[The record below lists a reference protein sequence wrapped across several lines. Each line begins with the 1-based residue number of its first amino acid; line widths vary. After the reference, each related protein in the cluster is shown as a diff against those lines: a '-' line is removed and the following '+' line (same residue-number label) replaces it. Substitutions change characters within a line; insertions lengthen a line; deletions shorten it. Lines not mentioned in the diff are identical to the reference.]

1 MIVPPDCGALE
12 GLMKKSVVYLLV
24 AFSLLGSISVALEL
38 ASPAFAGEQ
47 KAPPSSPK

>member
-1 MIVPPDCGALE
+1 
-12 GLMKKSVVYLLV
+12 MKKFVVCLFI

-47 KAPPSSPK
+47 KKPNGPK

>member
-1 MIVPPDCGALE
+1 
-12 GLMKKSVVYLLV
+12 MKKFVVCLFI

-47 KAPPSSPK
+47 KGPNRPK